1 MDGSKF
7 NPMSEISE
15 YTRHGS
21 ATITPRVLKDL
32 MHKLPLLKAEFT
44 QIHAPKFPHLVDQLE
59 FLADVVE
66 DVMEDAYLDL
76 PYEALAMASFA
87 LIYVHKQ
94 MDLIPDSIPVW
105 GLLDDSLVVRSVL
118 LEHEQDFKAYAAILG
133 FDWSRVTTKA

>member
-1 MDGSKF
+1 
-7 NPMSEISE
+7 MSEMSE

-21 ATITPRVLKDL
+21 SKITPRILKDL

-44 QIHAPKFPHLVDQLE
+44 QIHAPRFPHLVDQLE

-66 DVMEDAYLDL
+66 DVIEEAYLDL

-94 MDLIPDSIPVW
+94 MDLIPDSVPEW
-105 GLLDDSLVVRSVL
+105 GLLDDSLVVRAAL
-118 LEHEQDFKAYAAILG
+118 LEHERDFQAYAAVQG
-133 FDWSRVTTKA
+133 FDWKKITTKA

>member
-1 MDGSKF
+1 
-7 NPMSEISE
+7 
-15 YTRHGS
+15 
-21 ATITPRVLKDL
+21 

-105 GLLDDSLVVRSVL
+105 GLLDDSLVVRSAL
-118 LEHEQDFKAYAAILG
+118 LEHEQDFQAYAAVLG
-133 FDWSRVTTKA
+133 FDWSIVTTKA